1 MLFCRQTAYP
11 LLPPTAR
18 SVGKSSLYSTNNY
31 ASSRSVTNAMALP
44 PSFRTFHSN
53 QQCMRPFA
61 PVFQQQVSCPVACPW
76 PNMSNE
82 PISALVNPNVPS
94 AEQQQQRSARNR
106 TRSVD
111 VGPRNQSVPARSA
124 VFQQQVASVND
135 HRRQQR
141 LQAAAVAAAA
151 APVAVEN
158 KNQKETTPTAP
169 APAPTAVTSTIEK
182 LTVRQLSGLSH
193 LIISLSLF
201 IKTKL

>member
-1 MLFCRQTAYP
+1 
-11 LLPPTAR
+11 
-18 SVGKSSLYSTNNY
+18 
-31 ASSRSVTNAMALP
+31 MALP

>member
-1 MLFCRQTAYP
+1 
-11 LLPPTAR
+11 
-18 SVGKSSLYSTNNY
+18 
-31 ASSRSVTNAMALP
+31 MALP

-111 VGPRNQSVPARSA
+111 VGPRNQSVPA
-124 VFQQQVASVND
+124 
-135 HRRQQR
+135 
-141 LQAAAVAAAA
+141 AA